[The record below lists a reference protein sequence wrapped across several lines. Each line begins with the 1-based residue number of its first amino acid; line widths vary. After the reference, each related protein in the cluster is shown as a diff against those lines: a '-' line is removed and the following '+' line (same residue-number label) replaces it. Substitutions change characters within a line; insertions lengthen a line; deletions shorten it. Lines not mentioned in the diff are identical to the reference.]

1 MKPKESTTSVTIRV
15 PNEVLAIVDKIAAD
29 EDRSRAYVIKRYLS
43 VLKPVKDAKRIA
55 SETINTNAGVHID

>member
-29 EDRSRAYVIKRYLS
+29 EDRSRAYVIAVS
-43 VLKPVKDAKRIA
+43 VC
-55 SETINTNAGVHID
+55 SEACEGCQAYSQRNHQYQRRRA